1 MVFSSIFRP
10 RLPFFRRP
18 EHRQRI
24 LSSYRQLLRHAQ
36 KFTDP
41 IEQTYL
47 RSWIRERYH
56 HNKRQTSPKQT
67 QSQLSD
73 AQWALLT
80 MRGALAGSADQ
91 QKYIG
96 DLAYGRT
103 GWLKDVMQ
111 QVYEFHHPTQSCKLI
126 RDVRPRSSQ
135 IHQPHRAYWI
145 PLDLRAFSVPPHLLQ
160 RIADEDSKKK
170 KLEVERRRLREQR
183 LGREIVELT
192 RAVNAG
198 NPFLWDGGLV
208 PGAFSVEPSV
218 SRGPS
223 YVPGVLGNPAWI
235 PPKIKSRLDPPFVQH
250 VRASS
255 GCEFYRV
262 NARKPPHWLS
272 AKIASTYQRAAS
284 RVQRHEFYYYFIE
297 DLLLEEEFEERLG
310 VEDRGY
316 WIFARNYRDFLRTR
330 IKNFSL
336 QPETPDVMNEE
347 VEVLMREYEDEYSR
361 LVAHAMEPQF
371 RDEMS

>member
-47 RSWIRERYH
+47 R
-56 HNKRQTSPKQT
+56 
-67 QSQLSD
+67 D

-160 RIADEDSKKK
+160 RIADED
-170 KLEVERRRLREQR
+170 
-183 LGREIVELT
+183 I
-192 RAVNAG
+192 NAG

-223 YVPGVLGNPAWI
+223 YVPG
-235 PPKIKSRLDPPFVQH
+235 
-250 VRASS
+250 

-371 RDEMS
+371 RDEMN